1 MFHDLPG
8 HRSWLGLLTA
18 VGLAACPLEAQTPSP
33 PEVEAM
39 RLAPDAPPIRVDGA
53 LTEAIWQGPGSSDFR
68 QREPEVGSP
77 STERTEVRVA
87 YDATTL
93 YVAIRSLDRQPDRV
107 VSRILQRDRL
117 MAPRRFQTGFDFGGD
132 DMVAILFDPFHD
144 HRNAVLFATNPNG
157 AEFEA
162 LVTDEGR
169 EINVDWRGI
178 WSVAAQRTPDGW
190 TAEFAIPFR
199 TLRYPNGGNGVWGF
213 NVVRMIRRKNEE
225 AIWSGWSRNDGGF
238 QRVSR
243 AGHLTGLDELPRGG
257 ANVDLKPYL
266 LTGHAREVDDQG
278 VEESSGRLELGGDL
292 KWEVTPGMTLD
303 LTANTDFAQVEADD
317 QQVNLTRFSLF
328 FSEKRE
334 FFLENAGVFEFGAR
348 TSFEPPPFLMFFSR
362 TIGVAEDGE
371 VPILGGARLTGRSG
385 RQTVGFLNVVTDE
398 ASGEPRANNA
408 VLRVKRDVGGANYVG
423 AMLTDRRS
431 ATTWNTTGGFDF
443 SAWPSPTVNV
453 QGFVAG
459 TATDAT
465 GDGSGLAGRLA
476 MDWDRDLTGLSLSY
490 LYVSPDA
497 TADLGF
503 ITRTDIMRADLTARL
518 SPRPEML
525 SLRKVDLFFFGQ
537 GITDAG
543 GQLLDW
549 SGGLA
554 IGPKWASGAG
564 LSIFGIA
571 GRATVDEEFDIE
583 DRVDV
588 PVGEYDM
595 WQLGWFFNTS
605 LSKLLV
611 FNSSGQLE
619 GTFGGRIDIISGE
632 LTASPTAN
640 LALSLRYRHNR
651 VALPGGGFAADLLTT
666 RLTVAA
672 STRLVG
678 HALVQYN
685 SLDKT
690 VSSNFRIGYTYRPGS
705 DIFLVFN
712 EERGDGVDLW
722 ARGDRA
728 ALFKI
733 TWLWRF

>member
-1 MFHDLPG
+1 M
-8 HRSWLGLLTA
+8 RACA
-18 VGLAACPLEAQTPSP
+18 VWCLAGAPLAAQTPTP
-33 PEVEAM
+33 PEVEAI
-39 RLAPDAPPIRVDGA
+39 RLGAGALPIRLDGA
-53 LTEAIWQGPGSSDFR
+53 LTEAVWQGPGSADFR
-68 QREPEVGSP
+68 QREPEVGAP

-93 YVAIRSLDRQPDRV
+93 YVAIRARDRQPDRV

-169 EINVDWRGI
+169 EINLDWRGI
-178 WSVAAQRTPDGW
+178 WTVAAQRTPDGW

-199 TLRYPNGGNGVWGF
+199 TLRYPDGGNGVWGF

-257 ANVDLKPYL
+257 ANVDVKPYF
-266 LTGHAREVDDQG
+266 LTGHTREFDDQG

-328 FSEKRE
+328 FPEKRE

-348 TSFEPPPFLMFFSR
+348 TAFEPPPFLMFFSR

-398 ASGEPRANNA
+398 ASGEPRTNNA
-408 VLRVKRDVGGANYVG
+408 VLRVKRDVGGANYFG

-443 SAWPSPTVNV
+443 SAWPSPSVNV

-459 TATDAT
+459 TATDVT
-465 GDGSGLAGRLA
+465 GDGTGLAGRLA

-518 SPRPEML
+518 SPRLEML

-537 GITDAG
+537 GLGDAG
-543 GQLLDW
+543 GKLLDW

-554 IGPKWASGAG
+554 IGPKWASGAA
-564 LSIFGIA
+564 LSVFGIG
-571 GRATVDEEFDIE
+571 GRTTVDEEFDIE

-588 PVGEYDM
+588 PVGEFDM

-605 LSKLLV
+605 LSQPLV
-611 FNSSGQLE
+611 FRSSGQLE
-619 GTFGGRIDIISGE
+619 RTFGGRIDAMSGE

-640 LALSLRYRHNR
+640 LALSLRYGHNR
-651 VALPGGGFAADLLTT
+651 VALPGGGFTADLLTT

-690 VSSNFRIGYTYRPGS
+690 ISSNFRIAYTYRPGS

-728 ALFKI
+728 ALFKF

>member
-1 MFHDLPG
+1 
-8 HRSWLGLLTA
+8 
-18 VGLAACPLEAQTPSP
+18 
-33 PEVEAM
+33 
-39 RLAPDAPPIRVDGA
+39 
-53 LTEAIWQGPGSSDFR
+53 
-68 QREPEVGSP
+68 
-77 STERTEVRVA
+77 
-87 YDATTL
+87 
-93 YVAIRSLDRQPDRV
+93 
-107 VSRILQRDRL
+107 
-117 MAPRRFQTGFDFGGD
+117 
-132 DMVAILFDPFHD
+132 ILFDPFHD

-169 EINVDWRGI
+169 KINVDWRGI
-178 WSVAAQRTPDGW
+178 WSVAAQRTLDGW

-199 TLRYPNGGNGVWGF
+199 TLRYPHGGNGVWGF

-257 ANVDLKPYL
+257 ANVDVKPYL
-266 LTGHAREVDDQG
+266 LTGHTREVDDQG
-278 VEESSGRLELGGDL
+278 VEESAGRLELGGDL

-328 FSEKRE
+328 FPEKRE
-334 FFLENAGVFEFGAR
+334 FFLENAGVFEFGVRA
-348 TSFEPPPFLMFFSR
+348 SFEPPPFLMFFSR

-385 RQTVGFLNVVTDE
+385 RQTVGFLNVVTGE
-398 ASGEPRANNA
+398 GSGEPRANNA

-431 ATTWNTTGGFDF
+431 ASTWNTTGGFDF
-443 SAWPSPTVNV
+443 SSWPSPTVNL

-465 GDGSGLAGRLA
+465 GDGTGLAGRLA

-490 LYVSPDA
+490 LYISPEA

-543 GQLLDW
+543 GTLLDW
-549 SGGLA
+549 HAGSAL
-554 IGPKWASGAG
+554 GPKWASGAG

-588 PVGEYDM
+588 PVGEYDI

-605 LSKLLV
+605 LSQPLV
-611 FNSSGQLE
+611 FSSSGQLE
-619 GTFGGRIDIISGE
+619 GTFGGRIDVLSGE
-632 LTASPTAN
+632 LTASP
-640 LALSLRYRHNR
+640 
-651 VALPGGGFAADLLTT
+651 
-666 RLTVAA
+666 
-672 STRLVG
+672 
-678 HALVQYN
+678 
-685 SLDKT
+685 
-690 VSSNFRIGYTYRPGS
+690 
-705 DIFLVFN
+705 
-712 EERGDGVDLW
+712 
-722 ARGDRA
+722 
-728 ALFKI
+728 
-733 TWLWRF
+733 